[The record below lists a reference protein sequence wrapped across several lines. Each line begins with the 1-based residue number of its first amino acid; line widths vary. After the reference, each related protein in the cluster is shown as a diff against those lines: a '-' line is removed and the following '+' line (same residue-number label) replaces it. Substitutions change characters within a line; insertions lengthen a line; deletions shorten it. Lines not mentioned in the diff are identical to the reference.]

1 MGHIGRVNGSHRCML
16 KNLGVRGRVGVG
28 GGDVFVK
35 DDCIGVQLLETYC
48 FILLLIFGREMLYE
62 VLSVRL

>member
-1 MGHIGRVNGSHRCML
+1 MHVKEPGGEGQ
-16 KNLGVRGRVGVG
+16 GWGG

-35 DDCIGVQLLETYC
+35 DDCIGVQHLETYC
-48 FILLLIFGREMLYE
+48 FILLLTFGWEMLYE

>member
-1 MGHIGRVNGSHRCML
+1 MHVKEPGGEGQ
-16 KNLGVRGRVGVG
+16 GGG

-48 FILLLIFGREMLYE
+48 FILLLTFGWEMLYE

>member
-1 MGHIGRVNGSHRCML
+1 MHVKEPGGEGQ
-16 KNLGVRGRVGVG
+16 GWGGGG